1 MHLISSSHPGRVP
14 AKILSFT
21 MPQPPWCWSTGGWET
36 LRLRSFI
43 LLYWSHN
50 LPLDRS

>member
-14 AKILSFT
+14 DKILSFT
-21 MPQPPWCWSTGGWET
+21 MPQPPWCWRAGGWET

-43 LLYWSHN
+43 ILY
-50 LPLDRS
+50 